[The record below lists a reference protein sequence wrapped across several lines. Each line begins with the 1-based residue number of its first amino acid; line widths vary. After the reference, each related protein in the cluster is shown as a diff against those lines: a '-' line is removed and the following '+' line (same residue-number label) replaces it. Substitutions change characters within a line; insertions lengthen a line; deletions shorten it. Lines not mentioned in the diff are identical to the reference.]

1 MGSPQPARETG
12 TLVSASLTQ
21 DWGPILKATWE
32 GCGMGAY
39 LDLLE
44 SVTLSSTPP
53 KACRESRGQVRG
65 CRAGL
70 GMGGWVKLL
79 GAGLA
84 VGGRCWVEPW
94 GAGLGRGRLGRALGS
109 RVVRPGLGLA
119 GEHTFGPKHGG
130 VAGVVAIGLAFVLQR
145 KGPLES
151 VPAKRHTPA
160 APEAPLTSAWPP
172 EVSVFPHF
180 SHFRQGRCQSFP
192 RDVTRSAAEIQTGPP

>member
-1 MGSPQPARETG
+1 MESPQPARETG

-84 VGGRCWVEPW
+84 VGGV
-94 GAGLGRGRLGRALGS
+94 LG
-109 RVVRPGLGLA
+109 
-119 GEHTFGPKHGG
+119 
-130 VAGVVAIGLAFVLQR
+130 
-145 KGPLES
+145 
-151 VPAKRHTPA
+151 
-160 APEAPLTSAWPP
+160 
-172 EVSVFPHF
+172 
-180 SHFRQGRCQSFP
+180 
-192 RDVTRSAAEIQTGPP
+192 